1 MLKYKSPGP
10 IFYKLRGYRIVLFCL
25 SMILISGNVAGQK
38 HLNNGNRYYSR
49 NLFEEAIPYYLKE
62 IEKGPYKSKNAAREK
77 LADCYRLTGQF
88 SEAEE
93 MYKYLM
99 NQNRRRKIPAYY
111 LNYAK
116 SLKSSAKYE
125 EAAEQFKVYI
135 ELVPDDKMGPIL
147 LESCHQAQFWLDEE
161 IEYIVKNFEQVNTPN
176 PEFSSASYNGGI
188 VFSSSNESSEK
199 KLINLSDDVNVV
211 RMDLFYQNLQRSQGT
226 YDETE
231 NFKEINS
238 HMHESTPTFNRAG
251 TEVFFTT
258 NVTGKK
264 NKKSNSVLSTL
275 QVFHSRKDSEGQW
288 SEPVNAFSFARANF
302 SVGQPSLSR
311 DGKRIFFISD
321 MPGGFGG
328 TDIYYCDRKKDKSWG
343 KPVNLGNSVNTF
355 GHELFPYI
363 DGRDSLYFSSDT
375 HPGMGKLDIFRAIR
389 DGKKWIEITNLKPPI
404 NSIGNDFGISMY
416 QGQDKGFFS
425 SDRFNGMGAEDIY
438 SFIRIQPMRITVSQN
453 EIIIPDLELYDGI
466 THKIKTGDTVAAL
479 PLNAEQGTFRVPL
492 EAGKEYELQSRKDG
506 FSFNKI
512 TVKIRQRDETN
523 QLAATVI
530 SNKRPVFVNGLLQD
544 PKKGKQAERG
554 SIMLL
559 ADDRELEMMQVNQ
572 KGLAVFNTLLEA
584 GEAYHLETNR
594 PGSDTESTL
603 SELLPQ
609 EDSAGT
615 PDPAINE
622 ELVAEAIA
630 SNTLMKKDADL
641 PAETLNEEIS
651 FSGIASDASSS
662 SSLSGIKIVLLH
674 DGLTEQDT
682 TTSADGE
689 FHFSIEPG
697 ESYALLASK
706 EGYQS
711 KSFIIP
717 ANYSEG
723 DDRIDLSMNVLEEV
737 EDKIV
742 EELEEKAVEELVA
755 EVEKIADVEVEE
767 DAAEDV
773 NEDLEE
779 VIAEEKIPEPEDRPV
794 YSALSENQVD
804 SAMNISF
811 SVQIGAYKKR
821 ISPTTVSRYT
831 KASENLPLRQYK
843 DSRGYT
849 LFQVGSFKEFRDA
862 DQVLQILLK
871 KGIEEAFVIAYCNQ
885 ERIQVTRA
893 RILTKDIFPQS
904 GHEQQN
910 YTTDLTSPKSLK
922 DDIQ

>member
-1 MLKYKSPGP
+1 MLKYKSPGL
-10 IFYKLRGYRIVLFCL
+10 IFYMLKAYKIVLFCL
-25 SMILISGNVAGQK
+25 SLMLISGNVAGQK

-62 IEKGPYKSKNAAREK
+62 IEKGPYKSKNTAREK
-77 LADCYRLTGQF
+77 LADCYRLTGRF

-93 MYKYLM
+93 MYKYLLDK
-99 NQNRRRKIPAYY
+99 NRRRKIPAYY

-125 EAAEQFKVYI
+125 EAAEQFKVYM
-135 ELVPDDKMGPIL
+135 ELVPEDKMGPIL
-147 LESCHQAQFWLDEE
+147 LESCYQAQFWLDEE
-161 IEYIVKNFEQVNTPN
+161 IEYIVKNFEQVNTPD
-176 PEFSSASYNGGI
+176 PEFSVASYNGGI
-188 VFSSSNESSEK
+188 VFSSSRESSEK
-199 KLINLSDDVNVV
+199 KLINLSDDVNIV
-211 RMDLFYQNLQRSQGT
+211 RMDLYFQNLQRSQGT
-226 YDETE
+226 FDETE

-238 HMHESTPTFNRAG
+238 HMHESAPTFNREG
-251 TEVFFTT
+251 TEVFFTRT
-258 NVTGKK
+258 ITGEK

-275 QVFHSRKDSEGQW
+275 QVFHSWIDSEGRW

-302 SVGQPSLSR
+302 SVGQPSISE
-311 DGKRIFFISD
+311 DGKRIYFISD

-343 KPVNLGNSVNTF
+343 KPVNLGDSVNTF
-355 GHELFPYI
+355 GHELFPYVK
-363 DGRDSLYFSSDT
+363 GRDTLYFSSDT

-389 DGKKWIEITNLKPPI
+389 DGRKWKEVTNMKPPI
-404 NSIGNDFGISMY
+404 NSIGNDFGISMDR
-416 QGQDKGFFS
+416 GQDRGFFS

-438 SFIRIQPMRITVSQN
+438 SFIRIQPIRITVSAN
-453 EIIIPDLELYDGI
+453 ELIIPDLELYDGI
-466 THKIKTGDTVAAL
+466 THKIKTGDTIPAL
-479 PLNAEQGTFRVPL
+479 PLYSEQGIFRAPL
-492 EAGKEYELQSRKDG
+492 EADKEYELQSRKDG

-512 TVKIRQRDETN
+512 TVKIHQSDNTN
-523 QLAATVI
+523 QLAATVT
-530 SNKRPVFVNGLLQD
+530 SNNQPVYVNGMLQV
-544 PKKGKQAERG
+544 PKTGELAEGG
-554 SIMLL
+554 SIKLL
-559 ADDRELEMMQVNQ
+559 TDDQELEMMQVNQ

-594 PGSDTESTL
+594 PGSDTESML

-609 EDSAGT
+609 DDSVST
-615 PDPAINE
+615 PDQSINE
-622 ELVAEAIA
+622 ELVAEGIA
-630 SNTLMKKDADL
+630 A
-641 PAETLNEEIS
+641 PAQEEVQLQATASDTKNEEIS
-651 FSGIASDASSS
+651 ISGIAREAASG

-697 ESYALLASK
+697 GSYALLASK
-706 EGYQS
+706 EGYQN

-723 DDRIDLSMNVLEEV
+723 GDRIDLSMKVLEEV
-737 EDKIV
+737 ENK
-742 EELEEKAVEELVA
+742 LVEELVA
-755 EVEKIADVEVEE
+755 DNVKNAEEELEE
-767 DAAEDV
+767 DDIIVVKET
-773 NEDLEE
+773 LEG
-779 VIAEEKIPEPEDRPV
+779 IPAEEKIPEPEDKPV
-794 YSALSENQVD
+794 NSALSENQVD

-821 ISPTTVSRYT
+821 VSSTTVSRYT

-849 LFQVGSFKEFRDA
+849 LFQVGSFKEFQDA
-862 DQVLQILLK
+862 DQVLQTLLER
-871 KGIEEAFVIAYCNQ
+871 GIKEAFVIAYCNQ

-904 GHEQQN
+904 DHEQQN
-910 YTTDLTSPKSLK
+910 YTTDHTSPESLK
-922 DDIQ
+922 TDIH